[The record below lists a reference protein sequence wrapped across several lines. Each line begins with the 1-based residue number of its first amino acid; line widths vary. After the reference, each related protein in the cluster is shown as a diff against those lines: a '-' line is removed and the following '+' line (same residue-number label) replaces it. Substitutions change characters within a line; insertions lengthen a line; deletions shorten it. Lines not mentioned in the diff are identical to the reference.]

1 MKVAPFAEL
10 IVGGPSTIK
19 VKLWDASGETPLVA
33 VMVIGKEPDW
43 VDVPESTP
51 ALERVTP
58 FGRVPVS
65 LKVGAGVPV
74 AVTVKVP
81 D

>member
-1 MKVAPFAEL
+1 MR
-10 IVGGPSTIK
+10 
-19 VKLWDASGETPLVA
+19 VKSWDASGETPLVA

-58 FGRVPVS
+58 FGSDPVL
-65 LKVGAGVPV
+65 LKVGVGVPV

-81 D
+81 AKP